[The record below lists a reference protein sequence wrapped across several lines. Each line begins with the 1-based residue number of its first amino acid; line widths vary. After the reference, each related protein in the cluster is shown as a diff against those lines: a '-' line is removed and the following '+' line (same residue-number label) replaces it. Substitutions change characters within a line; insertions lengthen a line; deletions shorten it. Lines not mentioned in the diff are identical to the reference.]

1 MLIMSY
7 AQTELGIMKY
17 FLYFLFVTLQLKKSL
32 AESNANSESGS
43 GSGFGVESSSGS
55 GSNPSGDGIMTSKY
69 LLETRVDDLLLL
81 LRSRCQPVIVL
92 PIGEYLPFQ
101 ELGST
106 PGVNK
111 QCLKRRL
118 DGASPA
124 INIPIGFP
132 IGYSIQSKAYVSWS
146 GAVK

>member
-1 MLIMSY
+1 
-7 AQTELGIMKY
+7 MKY
-17 FLYFLFVTLQLKKSL
+17 FLYFLFVTLQLKNGL
-32 AESNANSESGS
+32 AESNASSESG
-43 GSGFGVESSSGS
+43 SSSGS
-55 GSNPSGDGIMTSKY
+55 GSNPGDGIMTSKY

-81 LRSRCQPVIVL
+81 LRLRCQPVIVL

-101 ELGST
+101 KLGST